1 MTAVFLEGVV
11 KHFRGVSALRGAT
24 LAVPAGASLALVGPS
39 GSGKST
45 LLRMVTG
52 LEAPD
57 AGEVWLRGSRAAG
70 AGSWVPAHKRRVG
83 LVFQSQALWSHMTVR
98 RHLAFGLAVSG
109 VPRRERGRRVEALA
123 HTYQIA
129 AFLERYPAELSGGER
144 QRLAIA
150 RAVSTESDILL
161 LDEPMANL
169 DPSLRASIR
178 RELLDLNRLA
188 GVTLLY
194 VTHDLEEARE
204 VATHVAVIRAGEIEQ
219 YGPAEDVLSRPA
231 TPAVEAFLGGNR

>member
-24 LAVPAGASLALVGPS
+24 LSVPAGACLALVGPS

-45 LLRMVTG
+45 LLRMVAG
-52 LEAPD
+52 LDVPD
-57 AGEVWLRGSRAAG
+57 AGEVWLRGGRVAG
-70 AGSWVPAHKRRVG
+70 PGSWIPAHRRRVG
-83 LVFQSQALWSHMTVR
+83 LIFQTQALWSHMTVR
-98 RHLAFGLAVSG
+98 QHLVFGLAAAG
-109 VPRRERGRRVEALA
+109 VARRDRGRRVEALA

-129 AFLERYPAELSGGER
+129 ALLERYPAELSGGER

-150 RAVSTESDILL
+150 RAMSTEPDILL

-169 DPSLRASIR
+169 DPALRISIR

-204 VATHVAVIRAGEIEQ
+204 IATHLAVIKAGEVEQ
-219 YGPAEDVLSRPA
+219 CGPSEEVWSRPA
-231 TPAVEAFLGGNR
+231 TPAVEAFLRGVR